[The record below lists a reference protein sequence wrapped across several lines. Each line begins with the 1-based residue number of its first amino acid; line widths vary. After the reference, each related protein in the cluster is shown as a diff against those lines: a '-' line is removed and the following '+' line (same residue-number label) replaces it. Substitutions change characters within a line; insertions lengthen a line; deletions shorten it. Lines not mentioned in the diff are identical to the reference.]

1 MRTQYKEELDG
12 IGTLLNLEDL
22 VRVGARQMLAV
33 ALEAEIT
40 AYMEQHKQ
48 IKTADGKAASV
59 TSRIN

>member
-12 IGTLLNLEDL
+12 LGTLLKHEDL

-40 AYMEQHKQ
+40 AYVY
-48 IKTADGKAASV
+48 GAASAR
-59 TSRIN
+59 TNPPGAWR